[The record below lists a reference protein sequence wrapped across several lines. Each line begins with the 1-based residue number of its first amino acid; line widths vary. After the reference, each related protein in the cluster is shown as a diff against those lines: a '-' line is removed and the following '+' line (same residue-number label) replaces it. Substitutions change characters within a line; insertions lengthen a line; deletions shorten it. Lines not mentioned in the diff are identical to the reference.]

1 MGPQTMY
8 LIIAIVLIVLTVPSF
23 RCKTTIEAIHG
34 LMSQVIKDKL
44 FNQVHL
50 PKVAAAAAAAPLAAA
65 PAPAEVAPPAVV
77 AAVAA
82 PVAAAPGAPAV
93 ASGAAASQ

>member
-8 LIIAIVLIVLTVPSF
+8 LIIAIVLMVLAVPSF

-50 PKVAAAAAAAPLAAA
+50 PKVAAAAAAPLAAA

-82 PVAAAPGAPAV
+82 PVAAAPGAPAA
-93 ASGAAASQ
+93 ASGAPASQ